1 MAKKLIVDPEYLK
14 KHPTMF
20 TVIRVKGGKPKRV
33 ALHGECIIEVPAGA
47 GGPAEKIRVPAP
59 THGDLDYLF
68 GIGHPAVI
76 EDTSPASGKKDKTE
90 EIED

>member
-33 ALHGECIIEVPAGA
+33 ALHGECTIEVPAGA
-47 GGPAEKIRVPAP
+47 GGPGEKIRVPAP
-59 THGDLDYLF
+59 TQADLDYLF
-68 GIGHPAVI
+68 GLGHKAVI
-76 EDTSPASGKKDKTE
+76 EDTSPAKGKDKKE